1 MFSCSF
7 SYKVTPPNK
16 GESNKTSSESKEES
30 TEDDSY
36 VQGYNYHWELTPF
49 NAPYVRSSIS
59 EVKADGMD

>member
-16 GESNKTSSESKEES
+16 SESSKTSSESKEES
-30 TEDDSY
+30 TKDSY